1 MKITLTA
8 VAAPMGWAIVACADG
23 ENYIV
28 ETGLKTTARLEY
40 WKRNLALIEQSIE
53 KIVKRSVD

>member
-1 MKITLTA
+1 
-8 VAAPMGWAIVACADG
+8 MGWAIVACADG